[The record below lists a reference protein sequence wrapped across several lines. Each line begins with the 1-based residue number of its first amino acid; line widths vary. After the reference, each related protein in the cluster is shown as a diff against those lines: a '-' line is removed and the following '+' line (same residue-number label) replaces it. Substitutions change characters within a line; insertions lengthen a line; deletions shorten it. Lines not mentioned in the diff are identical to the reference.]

1 MKIGIR
7 ILGCPKNTA
16 DCEILAALLKKRG
29 HELVKDAAQADLV
42 LIDTCGFIEAAK
54 RETIDTILDFVYY
67 KKSRRDLKIAV
78 KGCMVQRYYEE
89 LKKEI
94 PEVDLW
100 MGVLP
105 PREVVKAIEKL
116 KDNVKSPIPVYEDT
130 DRFDLEDKPY
140 AYIKIADGCDR
151 NCTFCAIPLFKG
163 KYKSRPIEILVEEAK
178 KLLEMGKKELVL
190 VSQDSTAY
198 GTDLYGFQALPDLLK
213 GISKL
218 KGDFWIR
225 VMYLHPDYLTD
236 EIIEAISSVDKVVPY
251 FEVPIQHASDK
262 ILKLMGRIKKKK
274 ELLKLFERI
283 RNASYESTIR
293 TTVMVGFP
301 GETEEDF
308 QELLDFIEKIHPDRM
323 GVFVYSS
330 EEGTVASTFKDKVEE
345 DLAKEREEIVFS
357 MALELMGQSNE
368 RWLGKRIKVLI
379 EDDGV
384 GRGITD
390 APEIDGNIMIKGN
403 AKVGEFVKVLIKKTS
418 DIAMEGEVVG

>member
-130 DRFDLEDKPY
+130 DRFDLPS
-140 AYIKIADGCDR
+140 GGSLDR
-151 NCTFCAIPLFKG
+151 VRGRRVRGRGRCRMRSGSLSGVHT
-163 KYKSRPIEILVEEAK
+163 SVTT
-178 KLLEMGKKELVL
+178 
-190 VSQDSTAY
+190 Q
-198 GTDLYGFQALPDLLK
+198 
-213 GISKL
+213 
-218 KGDFWIR
+218 R
-225 VMYLHPDYLTD
+225 VMTRAPFGALC
-236 EIIEAISSVDKVVPY
+236 
-251 FEVPIQHASDK
+251 FFRRHA
-262 ILKLMGRIKKKK
+262 
-274 ELLKLFERI
+274 
-283 RNASYESTIR
+283 
-293 TTVMVGFP
+293 
-301 GETEEDF
+301 
-308 QELLDFIEKIHPDRM
+308 RM
-323 GVFVYSS
+323 RA
-330 EEGTVASTFKDKVEE
+330 T
-345 DLAKEREEIVFS
+345 R
-357 MALELMGQSNE
+357 
-368 RWLGKRIKVLI
+368 R
-379 EDDGV
+379 
-384 GRGITD
+384 
-390 APEIDGNIMIKGN
+390 
-403 AKVGEFVKVLIKKTS
+403 
-418 DIAMEGEVVG
+418 